1 MVCAN
6 INIRL
11 DLRMHTNSFTQVTA
25 HKNVAFGYVVG
36 AAFEWVTLCGQSVS
50 LARPMVTVFDLR
62 LW

>member
-11 DLRMHTNSFTQVTA
+11 DLKINTNSFTQVTA
-25 HKNVAFGYVVG
+25 HKNVALLLG

-50 LARPMVTVFDLR
+50 LARPMVTVSDLTV
-62 LW
+62 W